1 MKIEIAKAVL
11 DRSADVIIVYA
22 NTASHR
28 NLTPDEWAAYSSAM
42 ALWQQIG
49 TAFEITIDQQIIA
62 PAVQASDP
70 ESPNG
75 EEGNTDSE

>member
-1 MKIEIAKAVL
+1 MQQEIAKAIL
-11 DRSADVIIVYA
+11 ERSADVIIVYA

-28 NLTPDEWAAYSSAM
+28 NLTPPEWAAYESAM

-70 ESPNG
+70 ESSNG
-75 EEGNTDSE
+75 EEGTGDSK

>member
-1 MKIEIAKAVL
+1 MHQDIARAIL
-11 DRSADVIIVYA
+11 ERSADVIIVYA

-70 ESPNG
+70 ESNDG
-75 EEGNTDSE
+75 EKGNTDTE